1 MGSNPTKEQPKS
13 NKMTFKIDSYHL
25 NEHKNELVLY
35 IGEAVFCTICCK
47 DKANQITDEE
57 IEDII
62 SDVEWEQ
69 NRDRSQGWAEYL
81 AK

>member
-1 MGSNPTKEQPKS
+1 MNFEIS
-13 NKMTFKIDSYHL
+13 SYQL

-35 IGEAVFCTICCK
+35 IGNAIFCTICCK
-47 DKANQITDEE
+47 DKSNKITDNE

-62 SDVEWEQ
+62 SDIEWEQ
-69 NRDRSQGWAEYL
+69 NKDRSQGWNEYL

>member
-1 MGSNPTKEQPKS
+1 MS
-13 NKMTFKIDSYHL
+13 FKIDSYHL

-35 IGEAVFCTICCK
+35 VGDAIFCTICCK
-47 DKANQITDEE
+47 NKSTSITDEE
-57 IEDII
+57 IESII

-69 NRDRSQGWAEYL
+69 NRDHSQGWREYL